1 VKICADSKG
10 TACPLDKCRDKCVAH
25 TDFAC
30 AWYAHDAAKNDC
42 YLYETCK
49 NEAADADYTQYLL
62 AAAPAAVAGA
72 TLSRFIW
79 PPPICLLYICFRAGI
94 DAKQTSWAPSMLPTL
109 SLTTLSPT
117 TPTPPKPASVP
128 PEGATVAGATL
139 SHHRPMPGEPGP
151 RESRTHMPNP
161 PRPQARS
168 NQSHSETSLSTA
180 PRTALTGCATSSA
193 RAFPKERCT
202 L

>member
-1 VKICADSKG
+1 VFLHGTICATVLQRATRTKAAAAARSDGAICSSIRSLLRCRQLGVGATSAGRRCSKTDNNNVKICADSKG

-30 AWYAHDAAKNDC
+30 AWYAHDPAKNDC

-79 PPPICLLYICFRAGI
+79 PPPICLLYVCFKR
-94 DAKQTSWAPSMLPTL
+94 
-109 SLTTLSPT
+109 
-117 TPTPPKPASVP
+117 
-128 PEGATVAGATL
+128 
-139 SHHRPMPGEPGP
+139 SH
-151 RESRTHMPNP
+151 
-161 PRPQARS
+161 
-168 NQSHSETSLSTA
+168 
-180 PRTALTGCATSSA
+180 ALTPHPTVGSELHVLLRLSA
-193 RAFPKERCT
+193 CLRLGRVG
-202 L
+202 